1 MDKTASEI
9 RFNQWKQIV
18 LEATGS
24 SISKKE
30 WCRQNGISE
39 KQLYYWQ
46 RKIRRQEAEKLTNAA
61 PEKVLPVVSQ
71 SGGFVE
77 LSLSAKSDV
86 GCPTLLKNPR
96 DEISPIIIQISDC
109 RILIAESVQETVLR
123 TVLAAIRNA

>member
-18 LEATGS
+18 LEANGS

-46 RKIRRQEAEKLTNAA
+46 RKIRHQEAEKLTNSDS
-61 PEKVLPVVSQ
+61 EKVLPVVSQ
-71 SGGFVE
+71 SAGFVE
-77 LSLSAKSDV
+77 LSLSAKSDEC
-86 GCPTLLKNPR
+86 CPIPQKNLR
-96 DEISPIIIQISDC
+96 DENSSIIIRINDC
-109 RILIAESVQETVLR
+109 RILITEGVQEPVLR
-123 TVLAAIRNA
+123 TVLAAVRNA